1 MWLFEFEMLL
11 ISNMNIENTEQLG
24 MAIRLKRRQL
34 RVTQKELAMT
44 CGTGARFIIDLE
56 SGKKTCHVGKMLA
69 VIQSLGIKL
78 EIDVTDVEDER
89 SSKL

>member
-1 MWLFEFEMLL
+1 
-11 ISNMNIENTEQLG
+11 MNIRNTEQLG
-24 MAIRLKRRQL
+24 RAIRLKRRQL

-69 VIQSLGIKL
+69 VIQSLGIKV
-78 EIDVTDVEDER
+78 EIDVTDVEAER
-89 SSKL
+89 DPKL